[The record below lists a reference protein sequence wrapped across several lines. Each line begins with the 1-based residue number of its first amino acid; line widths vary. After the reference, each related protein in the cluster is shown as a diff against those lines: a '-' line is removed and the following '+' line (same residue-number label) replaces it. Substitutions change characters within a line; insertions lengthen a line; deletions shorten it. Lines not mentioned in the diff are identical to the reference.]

1 MSDMEI
7 GDDHIERREVP
18 PGLYNPNGGA
28 PNGVGP
34 YGNGGPPGDL
44 MMVPH
49 PQMVN
54 ANGGGGGKKK
64 R

>member
-1 MSDMEI
+1 MSDMELV
-7 GDDHIERREVP
+7 DDHIERREVP

-34 YGNGGPPGDL
+34 YGNGGPADL

-49 PQMVN
+49 PQIVN
-54 ANGGGGGKKK
+54 ANGGGGKKK